1 MENVT
6 DSAHSKPVP
15 LDCALGL
22 EGLKVY
28 PTRFEAYEAG
38 DAVFQVEAFD
48 ESAATV
54 KIDTVLNVEKW
65 DEIAPLIRQCLVDM
79 ELT

>member
-1 MENVT
+1 MNSENAEQT
-6 DSAHSKPVP
+6 KPVP

>member
-1 MENVT
+1 MSEEKCTQVQ
-6 DSAHSKPVP
+6 V
-15 LDCALGL
+15 DCALGL
-22 EGLKVY
+22 DGLKVY
-28 PTRFEAYEAG
+28 PTKFEAYETG
-38 DAVFQVEAFD
+38 DAIFQVEAFD

-65 DEIAPLIRQCLVDM
+65 DEIAPLIRKCLMDM